1 MEKLAKR
8 IRNSNQQYFDAGV
21 DAGTQKACDLLLVA
35 AYECGFI
42 RTPEKAKKLM
52 ETLTQLESEYG
63 VAWQCRPE
71 SDEAIARIDYVLKK
85 VCRKYECRKCG
96 LTVSVAE
103 VDEREYH
110 EMQKKVTELEIK
122 LYAIRKAVME

>member
-8 IRNSNQQYFDAGV
+8 IRNSNQKYFDAGV

-71 SDEAIARIDYVLKK
+71 SDEAIARIDYVLQK
-85 VCRKYECRKCG
+85 VCGAYFQ
-96 LTVSVAE
+96 SFF
-103 VDEREYH
+103 ERND
-110 EMQKKVTELEIK
+110 LIK
-122 LYAIRKAVME
+122 DWWDK

>member
-52 ETLTQLESEYG
+52 EPLRGTDGFGSTGS
-63 VAWQCRPE
+63 
-71 SDEAIARIDYVLKK
+71 
-85 VCRKYECRKCG
+85 
-96 LTVSVAE
+96 
-103 VDEREYH
+103 
-110 EMQKKVTELEIK
+110 
-122 LYAIRKAVME
+122 

>member
-8 IRNSNQQYFDAGV
+8 IRSSNQKYFDAGV

-63 VAWQCRPE
+63 VAWQGKAE

-85 VCRKYECRKCG
+85 ACG
-96 LTVSVAE
+96 GYFQPFF
-103 VDEREYH
+103 ERND
-110 EMQKKVTELEIK
+110 LIK
-122 LYAIRKAVME
+122 DWWDK

>member
-1 MEKLAKR
+1 MPAWR
-8 IRNSNQQYFDAGV
+8 IRSSNKQYFDAGV

-71 SDEAIARIDYVLKK
+71 SDEAIARIDYVLRK
-85 VCRKYECRKCG
+85 VCGAYFQ
-96 LTVSVAE
+96 SFF
-103 VDEREYH
+103 ERND
-110 EMQKKVTELEIK
+110 LIK
-122 LYAIRKAVME
+122 DRWDK